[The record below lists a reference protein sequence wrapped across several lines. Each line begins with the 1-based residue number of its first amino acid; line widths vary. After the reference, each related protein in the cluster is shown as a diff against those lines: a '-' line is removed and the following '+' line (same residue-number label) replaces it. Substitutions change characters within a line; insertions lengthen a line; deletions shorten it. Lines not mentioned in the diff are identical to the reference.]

1 MIPVVK
7 STYIRT
13 PNTCRIARIPRA
25 TGGFSDVQESLAS
38 GGQLPLTLESLH
50 AHTRSHYAD
59 YRLIGGL
66 AKGEGGLRKERIFP
80 SRGLP
85 QPSTITRIE
94 TNGRVIAG
102 KFQCLRDAIRE
113 GESSLPGF
121 QKCFRGIALQVHS
134 LQIAIALHAVLWEP
148 LKMWLYLVCIL
159 SHVRRL
165 PRVC

>member
-13 PNTCRIARIPRA
+13 SNTCRIARIPRA
-25 TGGFSDVQESLAS
+25 TGRFSDVQESLAS

-66 AKGEGGLRKERIFP
+66 LKGEGGLRKEKIYP

-85 QPSTITRIE
+85 QPSAITRIE
-94 TNGRVIAG
+94 TDGRVVAG
-102 KFQCLRDAIRE
+102 KHTMFARRNTR
-113 GESSLPGF
+113 GERSLSWCPEHF
-121 QKCFRGIALQVHS
+121 PKMAVKMHS
-134 LQIAIALHAVLWEP
+134 LQIATALHGFYGIP
-148 LKMWLYLVCIL
+148 
-159 SHVRRL
+159 
-165 PRVC
+165 